1 MTKQHSQ
8 NEAKDLV
15 ETVTFYASTGD
26 IALEHMV
33 RRGHFDMKVKHFHPE
48 YEIFYILQGQRN
60 FFFDNRSMTASEGDL
75 ILIDSNLIHTT
86 RSVSEGDLGHNRIT
100 REVID
105 QIVKNQLIQSSTLVK
120 VQYKHFN
127 DYNLFAVC
135 TRGCLFHI
143 NRFNIIVAVFWNI
156 FITNEMIEMRIV

>member
-1 MTKQHSQ
+1 M
-8 NEAKDLV
+8 LFII
-15 ETVTFYASTGD
+15 TFTAAHPHGPP
-26 IALEHMV
+26 
-33 RRGHFDMKVKHFHPE
+33 RRV
-48 YEIFYILQGQRN
+48 IIL
-60 FFFDNRSMTASEGDL
+60 A
-75 ILIDSNLIHTT
+75 
-86 RSVSEGDLGHNRIT
+86 LGHNRIT